1 LIAAYSDFEKK
12 VSHEKHDMIQQLSL
26 TESYVNEVTNQN
38 ISKMIGVTTF
48 ISMNTDIDIEELNY
62 FVQKVVHSEN
72 NLISN
77 IGIFKD
83 TTAIYL
89 YPYEPNK
96 SMNNINL
103 VELPPFKNDALRVK
117 NDLIVV
123 ITRPEEVVQGG
134 IGIITR
140 MPITLPDGSY
150 WGQLGYM
157 MKLDDI
163 IGNLFLEADNYSY
176 LITQYNSYNNLSHT
190 VYDSGFEAN
199 LLVDGI
205 NIKLP
210 SGYWTV
216 QIGYNNLPGLTSPVF
231 YILIFS
237 AILFFG
243 LSRYVILKLENS
255 EQKLSTT
262 INSIKAFVFVMTD
275 TGFFL
280 SVNESMLEHLGLD
293 EQDIFGK
300 SYNNDSLKEL
310 LSFIPYESFSN
321 RDTNEISITAAVS
334 FTNQNIEK
342 KWLHTTLQRI
352 NNNIFGEPVIIG
364 TSTDITKIK
373 DFENKLRSSERRFET
388 AINQAPVPI
397 MLFDDVGQVINVNKR
412 WSDLSG
418 YELKDIPTRKDW
430 LEKASILPEI
440 KTEKIFTTL
449 FEGNDLIHVGESS
462 ILCADGTPR
471 IWDFNSVHLGTSLNE
486 RKLLMTVANDITE
499 KRKLQEQLL
508 HKSKMDVIGQ
518 LAGGIAHDFNNVLNG
533 IVSSAQLL
541 QMKQCNLNEKALSY
555 IDLILKASSRASSL
569 SSKLLTFSR
578 NNKTSFKSVDLH
590 RLIGEIEEMLFN
602 TIDKNIQIQ
611 IELNAGFFVVYG
623 DENELHNC
631 LLNLCLNATQAMS
644 SGGNLSIRT
653 ENRSFSEEYQLNE
666 FKLEIGKY
674 IWIEIMDSGTGISE
688 KNLSKIFEPFFS
700 TKAQGEGTGLGLAT
714 VYGVILD
721 HKGMIEV
728 ESEINKGTSFRLMLP
743 LSSEVA
749 EQDDFEIVKQGKGL
763 ILFVDDEEINRVVG
777 SDTLDL
783 IGYEVITASGGSEAL
798 EIYKQSQKDIDLVI
812 IDFMMPGMNGIET
825 FIQMREFDSDCK
837 IILSS
842 GYSDHEDI
850 KKMRQLGL
858 NGELKKPYRID
869 ELSQL
874 LENVLSK

>member
-1 LIAAYSDFEKK
+1 
-12 VSHEKHDMIQQLSL
+12 
-26 TESYVNEVTNQN
+26 
-38 ISKMIGVTTF
+38 
-48 ISMNTDIDIEELNY
+48 
-62 FVQKVVHSEN
+62 
-72 NLISN
+72 
-77 IGIFKD
+77 
-83 TTAIYL
+83 
-89 YPYEPNK
+89 
-96 SMNNINL
+96 
-103 VELPPFKNDALRVK
+103 
-117 NDLIVV
+117 
-123 ITRPEEVVQGG
+123 
-134 IGIITR
+134 
-140 MPITLPDGSY
+140 
-150 WGQLGYM
+150 
-157 MKLDDI
+157 
-163 IGNLFLEADNYSY
+163 
-176 LITQYNSYNNLSHT
+176 
-190 VYDSGFEAN
+190 
-199 LLVDGI
+199 
-205 NIKLP
+205 
-210 SGYWTV
+210 
-216 QIGYNNLPGLTSPVF
+216 
-231 YILIFS
+231 
-237 AILFFG
+237 
-243 LSRYVILKLENS
+243 
-255 EQKLSTT
+255 
-262 INSIKAFVFVMTD
+262 
-275 TGFFL
+275 
-280 SVNESMLEHLGLD
+280 
-293 EQDIFGK
+293 
-300 SYNNDSLKEL
+300 
-310 LSFIPYESFSN
+310 
-321 RDTNEISITAAVS
+321 
-334 FTNQNIEK
+334 
-342 KWLHTTLQRI
+342 
-352 NNNIFGEPVIIG
+352 
-364 TSTDITKIK
+364 
-373 DFENKLRSSERRFET
+373 
-388 AINQAPVPI
+388 
-397 MLFDDVGQVINVNKR
+397 
-412 WSDLSG
+412 
-418 YELKDIPTRKDW
+418 
-430 LEKASILPEI
+430 
-440 KTEKIFTTL
+440 
-449 FEGNDLIHVGESS
+449 
-462 ILCADGTPR
+462 
-471 IWDFNSVHLGTSLNE
+471 
-486 RKLLMTVANDITE
+486 
-499 KRKLQEQLL
+499 
-508 HKSKMDVIGQ
+508 
-518 LAGGIAHDFNNVLNG
+518 
-533 IVSSAQLL
+533 
-541 QMKQCNLNEKALSY
+541 
-555 IDLILKASSRASSL
+555 
-569 SSKLLTFSR
+569 
-578 NNKTSFKSVDLH
+578 
-590 RLIGEIEEMLFN
+590 MLFN